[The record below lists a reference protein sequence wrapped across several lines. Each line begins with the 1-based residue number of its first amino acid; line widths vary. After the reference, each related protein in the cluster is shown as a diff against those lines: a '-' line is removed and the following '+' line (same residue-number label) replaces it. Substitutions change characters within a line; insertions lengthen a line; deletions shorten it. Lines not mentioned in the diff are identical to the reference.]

1 MHIEIKID
9 FVGIGWNKLISK
21 MRIPSVVVKNNSPK
35 KICRPTGGQQLLI
48 INCIMLFIV
57 PTSADLEVT

>member
-1 MHIEIKID
+1 MHIDIKID
-9 FVGIGWNKLISK
+9 FVGIGWNKLIPK
-21 MRIPSVVVKNNSPK
+21 MWIPLVVVKNNSPK
-35 KICRPTGGQQLLI
+35 KICRLTGGQQLLI

>member
-1 MHIEIKID
+1 MHIDIKID
-9 FVGIGWNKLISK
+9 FVGIGWNKLIPK
-21 MRIPSVVVKNNSPK
+21 MWIK

>member
-1 MHIEIKID
+1 MHIDIKID
-9 FVGIGWNKLISK
+9 FVGIEWNKLI
-21 MRIPSVVVKNNSPK
+21 PKNYVDTFSSCEEQLPQ

-48 INCIMLFIV
+48 INCIMLIV